1 MVKKEKRK
9 TMAKIAIVGFGT
21 VGSGVL
27 EVVRQ
32 NSDVIEKKL
41 GQPLEVKWI
50 CDVRDFSNSPDA
62 DLFTKDFAQILAD
75 PEISVVVETIGGTK
89 PAYEFVTSALESG
102 KNVVTSNK
110 ELVATYGDVLLAKA
124 KEKNVCF
131 LFEASVGGGT
141 PLIVPMTQSMAAN
154 HILGVSG
161 IVNGTTNFMLT
172 RMEEVGMDFDAAL
185 QEAQSLGYAETIDPS
200 SDTDGIDAGRKIAIL
215 AAIAYGKHVYPENVS
230 TRGIREIEQK
240 DIKAAQQMDAA
251 VKLIAWTNLDDD
263 GNLQIGVEPMLVK
276 KSNLLA
282 SVKDVYNAVSVCG
295 DLLGETV
302 FYGPGAGKIA
312 TASAVVSDAIDAIKT
327 GVEMHDT
334 LYWAV
339 ADEMEGVYPDN
350 GRYDFYLRPAF
361 EESVEVMLQQERVKL
376 AEGGKATLW
385 QNYSAEEIDSVIE
398 ALDQDGV
405 PVVAKL
411 KILQ

>member
-1 MVKKEKRK
+1 
-9 TMAKIAIVGFGT
+9 MAKIAIVGFGT

-32 NSDVIEKKL
+32 NADVIEKKL
-41 GQPLEVKWI
+41 GQRLEVKWI
-50 CDVRDFSNSPDA
+50 CDVRDFSESPDEK
-62 DLFTKDFAQILAD
+62 LFTADFNEILAD
-75 PEISVVVETIGGTK
+75 TEVEVVVETIGGTK
-89 PAYEFVTSALESG
+89 PAYDFVSRALESG
-102 KNVVTSNK
+102 KSVVTSNK
-110 ELVATYGDVLLAKA
+110 ELVAAYGDVLLAKA
-124 KEKNVCF
+124 KEKKVCF

-141 PLIVPMTQSMAAN
+141 PLIVPMTQSMATN

-172 RMEEVGMDFDAAL
+172 RMEENGMDFNSAL

-215 AAIAYGKHVYPENVS
+215 AAIAYGKHVYPQNVS
-230 TRGIREIEQK
+230 TRGIREIAQE

-251 VKLIAWTNLDDD
+251 VKLIAWTNLDD
-263 GNLQIGVEPMLVK
+263 NSALQIGVEPMLVK

-312 TASAVVSDAIDAIKT
+312 TASAVVSDVIDALKT

-334 LYWAV
+334 LCWEV
-339 ADEMEGVYPDN
+339 AEEMEGVYVDN

-361 EESVEVMLQQERVKL
+361 QEGVEVMLQQERVTL
-376 AEGGKATLW
+376 TADGKATVW
-385 QNYSAEEIDSVIE
+385 QNYSAEEIDAVID

-405 PVVAKL
+405 PVAAKL